1 MCIKA
6 EYHRLY
12 VNSSFLC
19 FANVEKSKRKVMKGS
34 LLGKKNAIK
43 VLEGRF
49 LLYLDLVFMEGKLS
63 RNPELVSLS
72 CSVADALMYLT
83 GS

>member
-1 MCIKA
+1 MKG

-19 FANVEKSKRKVMKGS
+19 LANVEKSKRKVLKGR

-43 VLEGRF
+43 VLEGKF
-49 LLYLDLVFMEGKLS
+49 LLCLDVVFMERKVS